1 MSSIKNVIRG
11 DTHTISLAITGAM
24 GAIVDLTGATVFFT
38 VNAEKS
44 PTDDSAA
51 VIQKTVTIHSDPTAG
66 KTVIKLDPADTD
78 SVAPGNYWYDI
89 QIRASNGDISSLPKA
104 RFEIVSDISR
114 RSA

>member
-11 DTHTISLAITGAM
+11 DTHTISLTLTGAA
-24 GAIVDLTGATVFFT
+24 GVVNLTGATVFFT

-51 VIQKTVTIHSDPTAG
+51 VIKKTVTIHSDPTAG
-66 KTVIKLDPADTD
+66 KTIIKLDPADTD